1 MSTFEHEITITRIPA
16 DTFGNGRFA
25 THFLDWLAPA
35 EIREAAQ
42 RSTRLGSHLSELYE
56 LALKRARKVGG
67 RKYHNKSYGGGIA
80 LQAYGRDDVISAITQ
95 ALNAALKLA
104 QHGYFLRSES
114 TGYLHVVRVI
124 DGRIL
129 STHTNPG
136 QAAEIALQLIDGAV
150 TAEQLLA

>member
-25 THFLDWLAPA
+25 THFLNWLAPS
-35 EIREAAQ
+35 EIREAAESA
-42 RSTRLGSHLSELYE
+42 RPIGASHLSGLYE

-80 LQAYGRDDVISAITQ
+80 LQAYSRDEVTSAIAT
-95 ALNAALKLA
+95 ALTAALGLA
-104 QHGYFLRSES
+104 KRGYFLRAES
-114 TGYLHVVRVI
+114 LGYTHVVRVT

-129 STHTNPG
+129 STHAAPAA
-136 QAAEIALQLIDGAV
+136 AAERALQLEP
-150 TAEQLLA
+150 TTPEQLFA